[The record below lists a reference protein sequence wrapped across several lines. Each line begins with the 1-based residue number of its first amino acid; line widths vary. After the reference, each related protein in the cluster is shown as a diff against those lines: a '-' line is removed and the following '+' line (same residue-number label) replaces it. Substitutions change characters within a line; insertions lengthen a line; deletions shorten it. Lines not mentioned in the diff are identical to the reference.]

1 MIHNKSLTPKNNH
14 IEYKVTY
21 YTLPV
26 KKELFANYE
35 LFNFKANMQKLYD
48 EIEEMENSI
57 AENAKVHCYLIDGVE
72 RIMSIAESQQ
82 YQMENKYP
90 GKNPNFVLQKF
101 FSVKNRNI
109 EYLQHLE
116 TKLTLNPYDNSY
128 KSQTSIRR
136 LITLLKYKEE
146 LDKTYFTNNEI
157 DSLNQHL
164 NDNAKDGWKL
174 TNIQPINVNMNSY
187 SYISSEAGAT
197 ESVAQIQE
205 GFVVFWERE

>member
-1 MIHNKSLTPKNNH
+1 M
-14 IEYKVTY
+14 EYKVTY
-21 YTLPV
+21 YTLPI
-26 KKELFANYE
+26 KKELFTNYE
-35 LFNFKANMQKLYD
+35 LFNFKANKQKLYD
-48 EIEEMENSI
+48 EIEEMENRI

-128 KSQTSIRR
+128 KCQTSIRR

-164 NDNAKDGWKL
+164 NENSKDGWKL

-187 SYISSEAGAT
+187 SYISAEAGAT